1 MEVAPAASTV
11 LRSPYTGGRRRSR
24 DLPRIPDMKHVLAIA
39 AAAGLVASLAL
50 VQRGA
55 AGPGSLGAF
64 FFGPK
69 LVRAEVVL
77 ADGGTVHD
85 YRVDRGRI
93 RAYAAGTLSLLER
106 DGTTVAVPVAPDA
119 DVRVGGRAIPVN
131 RLRRMTGRI
140 ATTIRDGDQPAA
152 TVQVGGA

>member
-1 MEVAPAASTV
+1 
-11 LRSPYTGGRRRSR
+11 
-24 DLPRIPDMKHVLAIA
+24 MKRVLATVGA
-39 AAAGLVASLAL
+39 AAVVASLAL
-50 VQRGA
+50 VQRGG

-69 LVRAEVVL
+69 LVRAEVVI

-93 RAYAAGTLSLLER
+93 RAATPGTLSLLER
-106 DGTTVAVPVAPDA
+106 DGTTVAVPVAVDA
-119 DVRVGGRAIPVN
+119 DIRVSGRKVPFN

-140 ATTIRDGDQPAA
+140 ATTIREGDQPAA
-152 TVQVGGA
+152 TVQVGP